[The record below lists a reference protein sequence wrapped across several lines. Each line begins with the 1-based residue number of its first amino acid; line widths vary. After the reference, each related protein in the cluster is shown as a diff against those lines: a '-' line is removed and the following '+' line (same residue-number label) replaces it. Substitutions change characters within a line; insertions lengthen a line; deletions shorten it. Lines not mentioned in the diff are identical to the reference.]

1 MVVFRH
7 VLLWGRL
14 REEKKYFVALLDLD
28 VVLIVNCGVSIG
40 FWGLLGSDYDVSIC
54 F

>member
-1 MVVFRH
+1 MGEVERK
-7 VLLWGRL
+7 
-14 REEKKYFVALLDLD
+14 KKYFVALFDLD
-28 VVLIVNCGVSIG
+28 VVLIVNCGVIIG